1 MGELVF
7 FLLGTVCFN
16 PDTEL
21 QDCHRF
27 ASIKYY
33 QDLLQCSTQIA
44 LYKYEFSYLEDV
56 DVAMTCVDAYAL
68 EEFELPLSKKGEPGK
83 VEMQLLY

>member
-33 QDLLQCSTQIA
+33 QDLTQCSTQIA
-44 LYKYEFSYLEDV
+44 LYNYEFSYLEGV
-56 DVAMTCVDAYAL
+56 NVAMTCIDAYTL
-68 EEFELPLSKKGEPGK
+68 EGFDLPLPKKGEPGK
-83 VEMQLLY
+83 VEMPLLY